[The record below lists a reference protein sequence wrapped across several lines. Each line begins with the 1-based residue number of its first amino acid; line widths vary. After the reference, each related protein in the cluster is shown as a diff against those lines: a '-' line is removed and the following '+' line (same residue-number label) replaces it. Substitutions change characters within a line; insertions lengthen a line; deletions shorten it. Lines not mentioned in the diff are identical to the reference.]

1 MAPDRGCRAPH
12 AMRRRSNAASSIAGG
27 EPAPR
32 DGASRPSV
40 ISKQALIACLL
51 LLALPA
57 AAHANGADDR
67 IIHDCQNSPTGAL
80 TGSYTK
86 AQLNHALNNLPGD
99 VQEYTGCYDAIKQAV
114 LAGDGRSGPNG
125 RTGAGGSGTGR
136 LGGGAGGTNGGGFGN
151 GAGTGSGPVPDN
163 PPPPD
168 AAKPVQV
175 AGATVAPGALPQIGK
190 DAHRL
195 PTALI
200 VPLALLA
207 LAALAAAATTIGR
220 RVVAARR
227 P

>member
-1 MAPDRGCRAPH
+1 
-12 AMRRRSNAASSIAGG
+12 MRTRHT
-27 EPAPR
+27 
-32 DGASRPSV
+32 
-40 ISKQALIACLL
+40 LTTLTCCLL
-51 LLALPA
+51 LLAVPT

-86 AQLNHALNNLPGD
+86 SQLNHALNNLPGD
-99 VQEYTGCYDAIKQAV
+99 VQEYTGCYDAIRQAL
-114 LAGDGRSGPNG
+114 LAGRGGGRNAGG
-125 RTGAGGSGTGR
+125 TGGSGSGG
-136 LGGGAGGTNGGGFGN
+136 LGGGAGANGGGLGN
-151 GAGTGSGPVPDN
+151 GAAGGTVAGSGPVPDN

-207 LAALAAAATTIGR
+207 LAALAVAATTIGR
-220 RVVAARR
+220 RVVGARR

>member
-1 MAPDRGCRAPH
+1 
-12 AMRRRSNAASSIAGG
+12 MRTRHILTT
-27 EPAPR
+27 
-32 DGASRPSV
+32 
-40 ISKQALIACLL
+40 LIACLL
-51 LLALPA
+51 LSALPA

-80 TGSYTK
+80 TGNYTK
-86 AQLNHALNNLPGD
+86 AQLNHALHNLPGD
-99 VQEYTGCYDAIKQAV
+99 VSEYSGCYDAIHQA
-114 LAGDGRSGPNG
+114 LLGSGSGPNG
-125 RTGAGGSGTGR
+125 HTGAGGNGSGG
-136 LGGGAGGTNGGGFGN
+136 LGGGAGGANGGGLGN
-151 GAGTGSGPVPDN
+151 GPAGGADAGSGPVPDN

-195 PTALI
+195 PTALL
-200 VPLALLA
+200 VPLGLLA
-207 LAALAAAATTIGR
+207 LAALAVAATTIGR

>member
-1 MAPDRGCRAPH
+1 
-12 AMRRRSNAASSIAGG
+12 MRI
-27 EPAPR
+27 
-32 DGASRPSV
+32 RP
-40 ISKQALIACLL
+40 ILTTLLLCLP

-57 AAHANGADDR
+57 AARANSSDDR

-80 TGSYTK
+80 TGRYTK
-86 AQLNHALNNLPGD
+86 AQLNHALHNLPGD
-99 VQEYTGCYDAIKQAV
+99 VSEYSGCYDAIKA
-114 LAGDGRSGPNG
+114 AMNATGGGNG
-125 RTGAGGSGTGR
+125 RTGTGGNGLGGSGGGLAGGSG
-136 LGGGAGGTNGGGFGN
+136 GANGGGLGS
-151 GAGTGSGPVPDN
+151 GTGSGAGSGPIPDN

-195 PTALI
+195 PTALL

-207 LAALAAAATTIGR
+207 LAALAAAVTTIGR

>member
-1 MAPDRGCRAPH
+1 
-12 AMRRRSNAASSIAGG
+12 MRI
-27 EPAPR
+27 
-32 DGASRPSV
+32 RPTLTT
-40 ISKQALIACLL
+40 LIACLL
-51 LLALPA
+51 LLVPPI
-57 AAHANGADDR
+57 AAHANGSDDR
-67 IIHDCQNSPTGAL
+67 IIHDCQNSATGAL

-99 VQEYTGCYDAIKQAV
+99 VQEYTGCYDAIRQAL
-114 LAGDGRSGPNG
+114 LASGSGSGPGG
-125 RTGAGGSGTGR
+125 RTATGGNGSGG
-136 LGGGAGGTNGGGFGN
+136 LGGGVGGANSG
-151 GAGTGSGPVPDN
+151 GAGTGAAGGAGAENGSIPDN

-195 PTALI
+195 PTALM

-207 LAALAAAATTIGR
+207 LAAIAAAATTIGR
-220 RVVAARR
+220 RVVADRR